1 MADERMYILQPSFA
15 AGEISPDVANRVD
28 LGKYQSAL
36 LQAKNFFIRPYGSAY
51 RRPGM
56 VHVADLTGT
65 GNVLLKE
72 FGISEQVSYLLE
84 FGNNTLNVWRDG
96 VKKATLSTPYA
107 ASELKLLRFAQSAS
121 IMFIACSNHPVQLLR
136 RNGDTSWAFSE
147 FVAAP
152 AYFDGTTNIEG
163 TKITPSGISGTVTL
177 TYSGS
182 AALFNNQVGNWVKLT
197 QLVKPSVR
205 EIDIKIPKNTKG
217 QNTGGRKA
225 KNAYWNVSTTGTWTG
240 TVRVEFSDDGQKTWQ
255 TMRTYTGKDDTNID
269 ETGYLSR
276 ETWLRLNAEISLGSV
291 TVTLRYTN
299 PDNNNIDSV
308 SLSANA
314 GRTSTERTS
323 SSALAGKPG
332 WKVTSHGTWTGSFQV
347 QYSEDNSTWQTLRT
361 YSSKDDFN
369 ATETGTFEENTY
381 IRLYANIASGNFN
394 ATLTALSYNN
404 IGTARITAVAS
415 GGKSCTAQVQK
426 KFAYA
431 EATDKWELGSW
442 SAAYGYP
449 SAIAFFQDRLCL
461 AANNKYPYMVW
472 MSRTGD
478 YWNFEVESEGGE
490 ILDDS
495 AVALSFISRRDYK
508 IKHLLAFSDLL
519 VLTEG
524 NEWILSGSETVTPKQ
539 ATPKLQ
545 TARGCS
551 DVEPDLIGGQ
561 LVYIQKGGK
570 TVRDMQ
576 YSYTTDSYDG
586 ADLTILAK
594 HLMQD
599 ATVIATTYKQDP
611 DSMLVCVLS
620 DGTAACLTYVNDQKV
635 YAWSRIVTDGT
646 IKAAEVVNTG
656 DGNDLYFVVDR
667 DNGRYLELLHEM
679 GHSDDPNDYIML
691 DCAEKGTNSTAS
703 KTITAAWLKNK
714 TVDVLADGEHIMG
727 LQADSA
733 GTVTLDVPCTKYVIG
748 LRYNST
754 LEMPNIELQLSDGTM
769 QGRKKKVSA
778 AILRL
783 SRSLGGKIGIT
794 TDKMDIV
801 KYDEFMAQTVT
812 LYSGEK
818 NVTVPNIA
826 IGGFN
831 NWGRIVLYS
840 SYPYPLSVASIVRVV
855 VPGG

>member
-96 VKKATLSTPYA
+96 EKKATLSTPYTA
-107 ASELKLLRFAQSAS
+107 AELKLLRFAQSAS
-121 IMFIACSNHPVQLLR
+121 IMFIACSNHPVQQLR
-136 RNGDTSWAFSE
+136 RNGDTDWSLSE
-147 FVAAP
+147 FVATP
-152 AYFDGTTNIEG
+152 AYFDATTKKDG
-163 TKITPSGISGTVTL
+163 VTITPSGKNGTVTL
-177 TYSGS
+177 TASGS
-182 AALFNNQVGNWVKLT
+182 IFTAGQVGNWV
-197 QLVKPSVR
+197 QLNQSMPSQTVSQTATGTSGSI
-205 EIDIKIPKNTKG
+205 EAGPKGWKVITH
-217 QNTGGRKA
+217 
-225 KNAYWNVSTTGTWTG
+225 GTWTG
-240 TVRVEFSDDGQKTWQ
+240 TVNIEYSNDNATWK
-255 TMRTYTGKDDTNID
+255 MLRTYT
-269 ETGYLSR
+269 
-276 ETWLRLNAEISLGSV
+276 
-291 TVTLRYTN
+291 
-299 PDNNNIDSV
+299 
-308 SLSANA
+308 
-314 GRTSTERTS
+314 
-323 SSALAGKPG
+323 
-332 WKVTSHGTWTGSFQV
+332 
-347 QYSEDNSTWQTLRT
+347 
-361 YSSKDDFN
+361 SKNDFN
-369 ATETGTFEENTY
+369 VTESGTFDSNTY
-381 IRLYANIASGNFN
+381 IRISMTISSGSCS
-394 ATLTALSYNN
+394 ADLTRLPYINK
-404 IGTARITAVAS
+404 GTARITAVSDETHA
-415 GGKSCTAQVQK
+415 TAAVK
-426 KFAYA
+426 DSFAGA
-431 EATDKWELGSW
+431 TATDNW
-442 SAAYGYP
+442 SFGAWSETYGYP
-449 SAIAFFQDRLCL
+449 SAVAFFQDRLCF
-461 AANNKYPYMVW
+461 AANKTYPYMVW

-490 ILDDS
+490 VLDDS

-551 DVEPDLIGGQ
+551 DVEPELIGGQ
-561 LVYIQKGGK
+561 LVYVQKGAK

-576 YSYTTDSYDG
+576 YSYSTDSYDG
-586 ADLTILAK
+586 MDLTILAK
-594 HLMQD
+594 HLTMD
-599 ATVIATTYKQDP
+599 ASVIATAYKQEP

-620 DGTAACLTYVNDQKV
+620 DGTAACLTYINDQKV
-635 YAWSRIVTDGT
+635 YAWSRIVTDGAIRAVET
-646 IKAAEVVNTG
+646 VNTVN
-656 DGNDLYFVVDR
+656 GNALYFVVDR
-667 DNGRYLELLHEM
+667 DGKRTLERLHEM
-679 GHSDDPNDYIML
+679 GHSEVPDDYIML
-691 DCAEKGTNSTAS
+691 DNAKQGTNSTPS
-703 KTITAAWLKNK
+703 KTLTAEWLANR

-727 LQADSA
+727 LQADST
-733 GTVTLDVPCTKYVIG
+733 GTVMLDVPCTKYVIG

-783 SRSLGGKIGIT
+783 TRSLGGKIGIT
-794 TDKMDIV
+794 TDKMDII
-801 KYDEFMAQTVT
+801 KYDELMAQTVT
-812 LYSGEK
+812 LFSGEK

>member
-1 MADERMYILQPSFA
+1 M
-15 AGEISPDVANRVD
+15 
-28 LGKYQSAL
+28 
-36 LQAKNFFIRPYGSAY
+36 
-51 RRPGM
+51 
-56 VHVADLTGT
+56 
-65 GNVLLKE
+65 
-72 FGISEQVSYLLE
+72 
-84 FGNNTLNVWRDG
+84 
-96 VKKATLSTPYA
+96 
-107 ASELKLLRFAQSAS
+107 
-121 IMFIACSNHPVQLLR
+121 
-136 RNGDTSWAFSE
+136 
-147 FVAAP
+147 
-152 AYFDGTTNIEG
+152 
-163 TKITPSGISGTVTL
+163 
-177 TYSGS
+177 
-182 AALFNNQVGNWVKLT
+182 
-197 QLVKPSVR
+197 
-205 EIDIKIPKNTKG
+205 
-217 QNTGGRKA
+217 
-225 KNAYWNVSTTGTWTG
+225 
-240 TVRVEFSDDGQKTWQ
+240 
-255 TMRTYTGKDDTNID
+255 
-269 ETGYLSR
+269 
-276 ETWLRLNAEISLGSV
+276 
-291 TVTLRYTN
+291 
-299 PDNNNIDSV
+299 
-308 SLSANA
+308 
-314 GRTSTERTS
+314 
-323 SSALAGKPG
+323 
-332 WKVTSHGTWTGSFQV
+332 
-347 QYSEDNSTWQTLRT
+347 
-361 YSSKDDFN
+361 
-369 ATETGTFEENTY
+369 
-381 IRLYANIASGNFN
+381 
-394 ATLTALSYNN
+394 TALSYNN

-415 GGKSCTAQVQK
+415 GGKSCTAVVKK

-449 SAIAFFQDRLCL
+449 SAVAFFQDRLCL
-461 AANNKYPYMVW
+461 AANKTYPYMVW

-478 YWNFEVESEGGE
+478 YWNFDVEMDGGE
-490 ILDDS
+490 VLDDS

-508 IKHLLAFSDLL
+508 IKHMMAFSDLV

-524 NEWILSGSETVTPKQ
+524 NEWILSGSETVTPKH
-539 ATPKLQ
+539 ATPKMQ
-545 TARGCS
+545 TSRGCT

-599 ATVIATTYKQDP
+599 ATVIAMTYKQDP

-783 SRSLGGKIGIT
+783 TRSLGGKIGIT
-794 TDKMDIV
+794 TDKMDII
-801 KYDEFMAQTVT
+801 KYDELMAQTVT
-812 LYSGEK
+812 LFSGEK

>member
-121 IMFIACSNHPVQLLR
+121 IMFIACSNHPVQQLR
-136 RNGDTSWAFSE
+136 RNGDADWSLSE
-147 FVAAP
+147 FVATP
-152 AYFDGTTNIEG
+152 AYFDVTTKMDG
-163 TKITPSGISGTVTL
+163 VTITPSGKSGTVTL
-177 TYSGS
+177 TASGS
-182 AALFNNQVGNWVKLT
+182 IFTAGQVGNWV
-197 QLVKPSVR
+197 QLNQFMPSQTVSQTATGTSGSI
-205 EIDIKIPKNTKG
+205 EAGPKGWKVITH
-217 QNTGGRKA
+217 
-225 KNAYWNVSTTGTWTG
+225 GTWTG
-240 TVRVEFSDDGQKTWQ
+240 TVNIEYSNDNATWK
-255 TMRTYTGKDDTNID
+255 MLRTYTSKNDYN
-269 ETGYLSR
+269 
-276 ETWLRLNAEISLGSV
+276 V
-291 TVTLRYTN
+291 TE
-299 PDNNNIDSV
+299 S
-308 SLSANA
+308 
-314 GRTSTERTS
+314 
-323 SSALAGKPG
+323 
-332 WKVTSHGTWTGSFQV
+332 
-347 QYSEDNSTWQTLRT
+347 
-361 YSSKDDFN
+361 
-369 ATETGTFEENTY
+369 GTFDSNTY
-381 IRLYANIASGNFN
+381 IRISMTISSGSCS
-394 ATLTALSYNN
+394 ADLTRLPYTHKA
-404 IGTARITAVAS
+404 TARITGYTDATHV
-415 GGKSCTAQVQK
+415 TAKVK
-426 KFAYA
+426 DKFANTSA
-431 EATDKWELGSW
+431 CEEWAFGSW
-442 SAAYGYP
+442 SADYGYP
-449 SAIAFFQDRLCL
+449 SCVTFFQDRLCL
-461 AANNKYPYMVW
+461 AANNRYPYMVW

-478 YWNFEVESEGGE
+478 YWNFEVESDGGE
-490 ILDDS
+490 VLDDS

-551 DVEPDLIGGQ
+551 DVEPELIGGQ
-561 LVYIQKGGK
+561 LVYVQKGAK

-576 YSYTTDSYDG
+576 YSYSTDSYDG
-586 ADLTILAK
+586 MDLTILAK
-594 HLMQD
+594 HLTMD
-599 ATVIATTYKQDP
+599 ASVIATAYKQEP

-620 DGTAACLTYVNDQKV
+620 DGTAACLTYINDQKV
-635 YAWSRIVTDGT
+635 YAWSRIVTDGAIRAVET
-646 IKAAEVVNTG
+646 VNTVN
-656 DGNDLYFVVDR
+656 GNALYFVVDR
-667 DNGRYLELLHEM
+667 DGKRTLERLHEM
-679 GHSDDPNDYIML
+679 GHSEVPDDYIML
-691 DCAEKGTNSTAS
+691 DNAKQGTNSTPS
-703 KTITAAWLKNK
+703 KTLTAEWLANR

-727 LQADSA
+727 LQADST

-783 SRSLGGKIGIT
+783 TRSLGGKIGIT
-794 TDKMDIV
+794 TDKMDV
-801 KYDEFMAQTVT
+801 MKYDELMAQTVT
-812 LYSGEK
+812 LFSGEK
-818 NVTVPNIA
+818 NVTVPNVA